1 MTLTFFQESFQKST
15 GTVAELEVTL
25 QDPLAQRGQ
34 PGQDHV
40 CVTGVKRGCHNRRKC
55 QPHPHPFLFDPG
67 KTYKKNPNGYRIEYK
82 ECMIK

>member
-1 MTLTFFQESFQKST
+1 MALTFFQESFQKST

-34 PGQDHV
+34 PGQNHV
-40 CVTGVKRGCHNRRKC
+40 CVTGVKRGCHNRRKY

-67 KTYKKNPNGYRIEYK
+67 KTYKKKFKWI
-82 ECMIK
+82 